1 MTKINYKDFV
11 KYLFKNFRFKA
22 IQILILSVLETL
34 LEIFS
39 IIIIIGALTILLT
52 KDTSYGW
59 LANFVGKLD
68 YDFNNQLNLFYLKYK
83 KLNIFLKLY
92 K

>member
-11 KYLFKNFRFKA
+11 KYLFKNFRLKV
-22 IQILILSVLETL
+22 IQIFILSIIETL

-59 LANFVGKLD
+59 LANFVGKFE
-68 YDFNNQLNLFYLKYK
+68 YDFNNQLFFFSLSFE
-83 KLNIFLKLY
+83 IS
-92 K
+92 